1 MAKKK
6 EVYKVKPL
14 TEGKKNIIQAL
25 INEYDIETAD
35 DIQEALKDLLGG
47 TIKSMMESEMDEHLG
62 YGSYERTEDREPGD
76 NYRNGTKKKHVR
88 SNYGELELE
97 VPQDRNGSF
106 EPQIVK
112 KRQKDISEIDQKII
126 SMYARGLTTRQI
138 SDQIEELYGF
148 ECSEGFISD
157 VTDKILQ
164 EIEDWQNRPLDEIY
178 PVLFIDAVHF
188 SVRED
193 NRILK
198 KAAYVILA
206 IRMDGK
212 KDVISLQIGENESSK
227 YWLGVLNELKN
238 RGVKDVM
245 VICADGLTGIKEAI
259 TAAYPKAEYQ
269 RCIVHQVR
277 NTLKYVPYK
286 DMKAF
291 AADLKTIYL
300 APNEKQGH
308 ANMERVSEKWNPK
321 YPNAM
326 KSWEQNWD
334 VISPI
339 FKFSTD
345 VRKVIYTTNAI
356 ESLNSTYK
364 KLNRQRSVFPSEKAL
379 MKSLYLSTLQATK
392 KWTQPLR
399 NWGKVYGEFSVM
411 YEDRFPW

>member
-14 TEGKKNIIQAL
+14 NENKKNIISAL
-25 INEYDIETAD
+25 IEEYDIETAN

-62 YGSYERTEDREPGD
+62 YESYERSDND
-76 NYRNGTKKKHVR
+76 NYRNGTKQKTVR
-88 SNYGELELE
+88 SNYGEFQIA
-97 VPQDRNGSF
+97 VPQDRQSTF
-106 EPQIVK
+106 EPKVVK
-112 KRQKDISEIDQKII
+112 KRQKDISGIDQQII

-138 SDQIEELYGF
+138 SAQIEEIYGF

-164 EIEDWQNRPLDEIY
+164 EIDNWQNRPLDDVY
-178 PVLFIDAVHF
+178 PIMFIDAVHF

-193 NRILK
+193 NRIRKL
-198 KAAYVILA
+198 AAYVILA
-206 IRMDGK
+206 ITLDGR
-212 KDVISLQIGENESSK
+212 KDVVSLQIGENESSK

-259 TAAYPKAEYQ
+259 NAAYPETEYQ

-277 NTLKYVPYK
+277 NTLKYVYYK
-286 DMKAF
+286 DMKPF

-300 APNEKQGH
+300 APNEQQGYDNLQH
-308 ANMERVSEKWNPK
+308 VKERWEEK

-334 VISPI
+334 VLTPI
-339 FKFSTD
+339 FKFSSE
-345 VRKVIYTTNAI
+345 VRKVIYTTNTI

-364 KLNRQRSVFPSEKAL
+364 KLNRQRTVFPSDKAL
-379 MKSLYLSTLQATK
+379 LKSLYLSTLQATK

-399 NWGKVYGEFSVM
+399 NWGKVYGEFAIM
-411 YEDRFPW
+411 YEGRIPL

>member
-14 TEGKKNIIQAL
+14 NENKKNIISAL
-25 INEYDIETAD
+25 IEEYDIETAD

-62 YGSYERTEDREPGD
+62 YENYERSDND
-76 NYRNGTKKKHVR
+76 NYRNGTKRKTVR
-88 SNYGELELE
+88 SNYGEFQID
-97 VPQDRNGSF
+97 VPQDRQSSF
-106 EPQIVK
+106 EPKVVK
-112 KRQKDISEIDQKII
+112 KRQKDISGIDQQII

-138 SDQIEELYGF
+138 SEQIKEIYGF

-164 EIEDWQNRPLDEIY
+164 EIDDWQNRPLDDIY

-188 SVRED
+188 SVRDD
-193 NRILK
+193 NRIRKL
-198 KAAYVILA
+198 AAYVILA
-206 IRMDGK
+206 ITLDGK

-227 YWLGVLNELKN
+227 YWLGVLNDLKN
-238 RGVKDVM
+238 HGVKDVM

-259 TAAYPKAEYQ
+259 NAAYPDAEYQ

-277 NTLKYVPYK
+277 NTLKYVSYK
-286 DMKAF
+286 DMKNF
-291 AADLKTIYL
+291 ASDLKTIYL
-300 APNEKQGH
+300 APNEQQGYD
-308 ANMERVSEKWNPK
+308 NLQRVKERWDEK

-334 VISPI
+334 ILTPI
-339 FKFSTD
+339 FKFSAD

-364 KLNRQRSVFPSEKAL
+364 KLNRQRTVFPSDKAL
-379 MKSLYLSTLQATK
+379 LKSLYLSTLQATK

-399 NWGKVYGEFSVM
+399 GWGKVYGEFAVM
-411 YEDRFPW
+411 YEGRIPF